1 MSAVTF
7 DTLKFV
13 ERLKSAGV
21 PEGQAK
27 AISEAQN
34 EVFSEV
40 IEAQLATKKDVST
53 VNEAIAGV
61 KLEIK
66 ELEIR
71 MIRWVVSVG
80 VLQTAMIAAL
90 LIKLTPS

>member
-27 AISEAQN
+27 AISEA
-34 EVFSEV
+34 
-40 IEAQLATKKDVST
+40 
-53 VNEAIAGV
+53 
-61 KLEIK
+61 
-66 ELEIR
+66 
-71 MIRWVVSVG
+71 
-80 VLQTAMIAAL
+80 
-90 LIKLTPS
+90 